1 MKRRGRVLI
10 IVLGIFVVLIGVM
23 ASAAIPGMGAVRR
36 MTVSQ
41 VDLSRIP
48 DGTYRG
54 AFARGRFQFAVDVSV
69 KDHRIDAV
77 ALGDPAKAND
87 MTRAIA
93 AAIIERQKVAI
104 DAVSGASLTTK
115 AFTKAVENALA
126 P

>member
-1 MKRRGRVLI
+1 MKRRGKGLLI
-10 IVLGIFVVLIGVM
+10 GLGIFVVLVGII
-23 ASAAIPGMGAVRR
+23 AIAATSGMGAVRR
-36 MTVSQ
+36 TTVSE
-41 VDLSRIP
+41 VDLSKIP
-48 DGTYRG
+48 DGAYTG

-77 ALGDPAKAND
+77 SLGDPAKAND

-93 AAIIERQKVAI
+93 AAIIEKQKVAI